1 MGSKDLSD
9 AQLLL
14 AKVINGGLAGVT
26 GVTANFPLDL
36 SKTRLQAQVV
46 KPGEERLYKNV
57 FQTIRV
63 IKAKE
68 GFAGLYAG
76 YYANLYFIVF
86 EKALKLCAND
96 HFRQTFANKDTG
108 HVSLQAGMAAGAL
121 AGTIQSVVTTP
132 MELLKIE
139 GQQASARGDTSYT
152 FNRALKLRFQS
163 EGIRGFYRG
172 WVSTVIR
179 DCPWSVMYFPAY
191 AAMRDTAL
199 FGSGENFTGN
209 LLAGMIAGAAASGL
223 CTPLD
228 VIKTR
233 LQNRTAAQGK
243 ISYGSCAQS
252 IWQKE
257 GGAAFFKGAVP
268 RMICVSVLM
277 GVAQGFYEMGI
288 GESIVRKVC

>member
-1 MGSKDLSD
+1 
-9 AQLLL
+9 
-14 AKVINGGLAGVT
+14 
-26 GVTANFPLDL
+26 
-36 SKTRLQAQVV
+36 
-46 KPGEERLYKNV
+46 
-57 FQTIRV
+57 
-63 IKAKE
+63 
-68 GFAGLYAG
+68 
-76 YYANLYFIVF
+76 
-86 EKALKLCAND
+86 
-96 HFRQTFANKDTG
+96 
-108 HVSLQAGMAAGAL
+108 MA
-121 AGTIQSVVTTP
+121 
-132 MELLKIE
+132 
-139 GQQASARGDTSYT
+139 R
-152 FNRALKLRFQS
+152 
-163 EGIRGFYRG
+163 
-172 WVSTVIR
+172 
-179 DCPWSVMYFPAY
+179 
-191 AAMRDTAL
+191 RDTAL